1 MIWRALHI
9 LALFWMMAGI
19 GNTVIPT
26 WKAWMT
32 DDLETKAILLSDAAR
47 NESIWLL
54 PGMLAVAAT
63 GYAWAAA
70 NDLGVVTT
78 GWFVA
83 LQGVF
88 FLNIFVLLPLMG
100 IGLRRVRLLALQAR
114 KHGEQTDELRDALA
128 DNVPLVFGTLIMLS
142 VPVMVWLPVF
152 KPF

>member
-1 MIWRALHI
+1 MTGAL
-9 LALFWMMAGI
+9 AR
-19 GNTVIPT
+19 
-26 WKAWMT
+26 
-32 DDLETKAILLSDAAR
+32 KAILRAEAAR

-152 KPF
+152 KPFL